1 MPETSKEWKMPKNIR
16 QIGDG
21 GGKRKVYIEDYV
33 ITFLEGIS
41 AEDKQKKAV
50 LLGEVREPELYPCIF
65 VSGAIETDSLSMDE
79 GERKALQEKMER
91 CFAGKCVV
99 GWFMTSE
106 ESPVRATTEMKEMF
120 QKEFPGEDE
129 VLIVREEQEEE
140 TSVFMME
147 DGEPVIQPGF
157 YIYYDKNPAMQEYMV
172 ARNEGKSV
180 EKEAPVKD
188 DAIKRFRKIIGEKKK
203 IPQITVP
210 KRGRL
215 VYLTGGFLV
224 VTVLALGVT
233 MVYNYDK
240 MKDVEQSLARLTN
253 NVDSQSRY
261 LEEDADAAQVMLH
274 MDDRIELQTELITEM
289 QTADAAETTAGQQDR
304 KSAETEDS
312 EAAQTMQGGV
322 QTGDGVTVQT
332 EPQTESETDTEVQ
345 ASVIARASYTVKA
358 GDTLAGISEM
368 YYGSL
373 EKVAE
378 ICTLNGIDDENTIL
392 PGQKI
397 LLP

>member
-21 GGKRKVYIEDYV
+21 GGNRKVYIEDYV
-33 ITFLEGIS
+33 ITFLERIS
-41 AEDKQKKAV
+41 AEDKKKKAV
-50 LLGEVREPELYPCIF
+50 LLGEVRQPELYPCIF

-99 GWFMTSE
+99 GWFVTAE
-106 ESPVRATTEMKEMF
+106 ESPVRATMEMKEIF
-120 QKEFPGEDE
+120 QKEFPGEDQ
-129 VLIVREEQEEE
+129 VLIVRDEQEDE

-147 DGEPVIQPGF
+147 EEEPVMQPGF

-172 ARNEGKSV
+172 AQNEGKSL
-180 EKEAPVKD
+180 EKEEPVKD
-188 DAIKRFRKIIGEKKK
+188 DAIRRFRKIIKEKKK
-203 IPQITVP
+203 IPQITMP

-253 NVDSQSRY
+253 NVDSQSSY
-261 LEEDADAAQVMLH
+261 LEEDAGAAQVMLH
-274 MDDRIELQTELITEM
+274 MDNGIELQTEIMTEIQTAETVDTSAAQSAVNSTETGSSAAEQTIQSGM
-289 QTADAAETTAGQQDR
+289 QTEAGITA
-304 KSAETEDS
+304 
-312 EAAQTMQGGV
+312 
-322 QTGDGVTVQT
+322 QT
-332 EPQTESETDTEVQ
+332 EPETESGTGTQVQ
-345 ASVIARASYTVKA
+345 TSAIARASYTVKA

>member
-1 MPETSKEWKMPKNIR
+1 MPKNIR

-21 GGKRKVYIEDYV
+21 GGNRKVYIEDYV
-33 ITFLEGIS
+33 ITFLERIS
-41 AEDKQKKAV
+41 AEDKKKKAV
-50 LLGEVREPELYPCIF
+50 LLGEVRQPELYPCIF

-99 GWFMTSE
+99 GWFVTAE
-106 ESPVRATTEMKEMF
+106 ESPVRATMEMKEIF
-120 QKEFPGEDE
+120 QKEFPGEDQ
-129 VLIVREEQEEE
+129 VLIVRDEQEDE

-147 DGEPVIQPGF
+147 EEEPVMQPGF

-172 ARNEGKSV
+172 AQNEGKSL
-180 EKEAPVKD
+180 EKEEPVKD
-188 DAIKRFRKIIGEKKK
+188 DAIRRFRKIIKEKKK
-203 IPQITVP
+203 IPQITMP

-253 NVDSQSRY
+253 NVDSQSSY
-261 LEEDADAAQVMLH
+261 LEEDAGAAQVMLH
-274 MDDRIELQTELITEM
+274 MDNGIELQTEIMTEIQTAETVDTSAAQSAVNSTETGSSAAEQTIQSGM
-289 QTADAAETTAGQQDR
+289 QTEAGITA
-304 KSAETEDS
+304 
-312 EAAQTMQGGV
+312 
-322 QTGDGVTVQT
+322 QT
-332 EPQTESETDTEVQ
+332 EPETESGTGTQVQ
-345 ASVIARASYTVKA
+345 TSAIARASYTVKA

>member
-1 MPETSKEWKMPKNIR
+1 MAETSKEWKMPKNIR

-21 GGKRKVYIEDYV
+21 GGNRKVYIEDYV
-33 ITFLEGIS
+33 MTFLEGIS
-41 AEDKQKKAV
+41 AEDKQKKAI
-50 LLGEVREPELYPCIF
+50 LLGEVRKLEQNPCIF

-79 GERKALQEKMER
+79 GEKKALQEKMER

-99 GWFMTSE
+99 GWFLTAE
-106 ESPVRATTEMKEMF
+106 ESPVRMTSEIKEIF
-120 QKEFPGEDE
+120 RREFPGDDQA
-129 VLIVREEQEEE
+129 LIVRDDQEEE
-140 TSVFMME
+140 TSVFLME
-147 DGEPVIQPGF
+147 EEEPAAQPGF

-188 DAIKRFRKIIGEKKK
+188 DAIKRFRKIIKEKKK
-203 IPQITVP
+203 VPQVTMP

-240 MKDVEQSLARLTN
+240 MKQVEQSLARLTD
-253 NVDSQSRY
+253 NVDSQSGY
-261 LEEDADAAQVMLH
+261 LEDTAQVMLH
-274 MDDRIELQTELITEM
+274 MDDKIELQTEVITEV
-289 QTADAAETTAGQQDR
+289 QTVETPETTAA
-304 KSAETEDS
+304 KSVKSDTETENS
-312 EAAQTMQGGV
+312 EAEQTV
-322 QTGDGVTVQT
+322 QNDAAAKEEITVQT
-332 EPQTESETDTEVQ
+332 EPQTESEGSDTEAPVS
-345 ASVIARASYTVKA
+345 AVARASYTVKA

-373 EKVAE
+373 EKVEE
-378 ICTLNGIDDENTIL
+378 ICALNGIDDENTIL

-397 LLP
+397 LLK